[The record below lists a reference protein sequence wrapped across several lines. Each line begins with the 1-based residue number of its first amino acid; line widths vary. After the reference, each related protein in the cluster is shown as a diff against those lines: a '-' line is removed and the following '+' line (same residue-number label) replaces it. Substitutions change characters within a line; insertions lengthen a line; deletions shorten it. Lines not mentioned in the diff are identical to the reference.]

1 MKRKAEAGSP
11 EAVEADASR
20 KRPPRQDP
28 VSCQTCRAKKLKC
41 DRNQPCANCTAR
53 KITCIYGTG
62 RIGNVSDR
70 NTQYTQEKPDATIV
84 PHQEHGARRQPLS
97 SNEARPSRESSEQC
111 MTADWLENIVMGP
124 RIPDA
129 LPTTLK
135 DKLIPFQQNGNEE
148 AVQRAMAI
156 PLGATG
162 GRQFN
167 VRNSYLRG
175 QERNLGSISLASLLP
190 TKSETLSLFRYYVD
204 CIDYLYHVIVPVRV
218 ERMIDDIY
226 RCIENN
232 SPVNLNHVALL
243 ASILAVTV
251 YFRPQSATE
260 YTESSDADARCKEFT
275 SLVGAAL
282 LQSNF
287 IAYPTIEGLQAT
299 IIIAHYLSSLNTD
312 PSLRSLFLHGTIV
325 SQAKNLMLHYTDTP
339 QHQEERRVNGFDS
352 VEVETRRR
360 LWWHLVAYDW
370 LLGFLSGPQERTY
383 LIHPNHMNVRRPL
396 NIDDGPS
403 QSYGSERGLKRSI
416 PTSMSYSIER
426 LKLAFVCR
434 EIVDETAVEHFQ
446 GLEVNYER
454 ILDLDRRIQQVY
466 KELPEFFRLD
476 PVSRRRYAQLYRER
490 PTIAWQ
496 RCLVQ
501 QGYHSRLCRLHR
513 QYFIRG
519 AGDPAFSY
527 SHVICL
533 QSARKVLEIKRI
545 MDEEEPIFTPN
556 SSVVWSVM
564 HHVFMAAVILLMD
577 VCFNWDD
584 ILANKRREEVLDACR
599 MLSKAQQAST
609 LVREGINAMMSIL
622 QKYWRPARSNPGPV
636 DPTTCTATTAFTSN
650 SMVVESP
657 ASNALPTPQSN
668 FPTSEVD
675 GKFLANP
682 SPVNDAFSID
692 NGSRELEDIWTAML
706 DNGGNLATEQTDWM
720 DLLTELTNA
729 TIPCE

>member
-1 MKRKAEAGSP
+1 MKRKAEAGSL
-11 EAVEADASR
+11 EGVELDTSR
-20 KRPPRQDP
+20 KRQPRQDP

-41 DRNQPCANCTAR
+41 DRKQPCANCTAR
-53 KITCIYGTG
+53 KISCIYGAG
-62 RIGNVSDR
+62 RMGGVSER
-70 NTQYTQEKPDATIV
+70 KAEYLQEKPGVTIM
-84 PHQEHGARRQPLS
+84 PSQEHAERRQPLDAS
-97 SNEARPSRESSEQC
+97 EARPSRESSEQC

-124 RIPDA
+124 RVPDA

-135 DKLIPFQQNGNEE
+135 DKLIPFQQDASEE
-148 AVQRAMAI
+148 TVQQAMAI
-156 PLGATG
+156 PLGTTG
-162 GRQFN
+162 GRPFN
-167 VRNSYLRG
+167 ARNSCPRG
-175 QERNLGSISLASLLP
+175 EERNLGSMSLACLLP
-190 TKSETLSLFRYYVD
+190 TKSETMSLYRYYVD
-204 CIDYLYHVIVPVRV
+204 SIDYLYHVIVPTRV
-218 ERMIDDIY
+218 ERMIDDVY

-232 SPVNLNHVALL
+232 SPVNLNHIALL

-251 YFRPQSATE
+251 YFRPQNVTE
-260 YTESSDADARCKEFT
+260 YSEPSDADVRCKEFT
-275 SLVGAAL
+275 SLVGVAL

-312 PSLRSLFLHGTIV
+312 PSLRALFLHGTIV

-339 QHQEERRVNGFDS
+339 RYQEERRINGFDS
-352 VEVETRRR
+352 VDVETRRR

-383 LIHPNHMNVRRPL
+383 LIHPNHMNVRQPL

-416 PTSMSYSIER
+416 ATTMSYSIER
-426 LKLAFVCR
+426 LKLAYVCR

-446 GLEVNYER
+446 GLEVNYEK
-454 ILDLDRRIQQVY
+454 ILDLDRRIQEVY

-490 PTIAWQ
+490 PAIAWQ

-519 AGDPAFSY
+519 AGDPAYSY

-622 QKYWRPARSNPGPV
+622 QKYWRPAKHNAGPI
-636 DPTTCTATTAFTSN
+636 DPSASSTMAAFSSN
-650 SMVVESP
+650 SMAAESST
-657 ASNALPTPQSN
+657 SNGLLATHPN
-668 FPTSEVD
+668 FQTSEFD
-675 GKFLANP
+675 GKVLTNSF
-682 SPVNDAFSID
+682 PVNDSLSIE
-692 NGSRELEDIWTAML
+692 NGSKELEDIWAAML

>member
-1 MKRKAEAGSP
+1 MDGVEANRSIKPDPSGARDSVTPGSSRPRSQIFSRIHDLSSRMKRKAEAGSP

-84 PHQEHGARRQPLS
+84 PHQEHGARRQPRS

-204 CIDYLYHVIVPVRV
+204 CINYLYHVIVPVRV

-370 LLGFLSGPQERTY
+370 
-383 LIHPNHMNVRRPL
+383 
-396 NIDDGPS
+396 
-403 QSYGSERGLKRSI
+403 
-416 PTSMSYSIER
+416 
-426 LKLAFVCR
+426 
-434 EIVDETAVEHFQ
+434 
-446 GLEVNYER
+446 
-454 ILDLDRRIQQVY
+454 
-466 KELPEFFRLD
+466 
-476 PVSRRRYAQLYRER
+476 
-490 PTIAWQ
+490 
-496 RCLVQ
+496 
-501 QGYHSRLCRLHR
+501 
-513 QYFIRG
+513 
-519 AGDPAFSY
+519 
-527 SHVICL
+527 
-533 QSARKVLEIKRI
+533 
-545 MDEEEPIFTPN
+545 
-556 SSVVWSVM
+556 
-564 HHVFMAAVILLMD
+564 
-577 VCFNWDD
+577 
-584 ILANKRREEVLDACR
+584 
-599 MLSKAQQAST
+599 
-609 LVREGINAMMSIL
+609 
-622 QKYWRPARSNPGPV
+622 
-636 DPTTCTATTAFTSN
+636 
-650 SMVVESP
+650 
-657 ASNALPTPQSN
+657 
-668 FPTSEVD
+668 
-675 GKFLANP
+675 
-682 SPVNDAFSID
+682 
-692 NGSRELEDIWTAML
+692 
-706 DNGGNLATEQTDWM
+706 
-720 DLLTELTNA
+720 
-729 TIPCE
+729 